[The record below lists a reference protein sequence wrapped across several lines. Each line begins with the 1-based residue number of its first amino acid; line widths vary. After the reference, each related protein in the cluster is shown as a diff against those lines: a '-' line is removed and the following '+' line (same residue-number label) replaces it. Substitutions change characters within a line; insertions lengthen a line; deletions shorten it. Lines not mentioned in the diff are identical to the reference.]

1 MAEVKISAVARTQF
15 GKGAARRTRRDG
27 LVPAVL
33 YGHGTDPVHV
43 SLPGHET
50 LLALRVANALLA
62 ISIDG
67 DAPQLALPKQVQR
80 NPIRGNLEHVDLVI
94 VRRGEKVTV
103 EVRLN
108 VIGADDRAD
117 RVVVMDQQT
126 IALEVEATDIP
137 AAVDIDVTSLE
148 IGDSIAAKDLNLP
161 EGAVFPGEPDDLIL
175 SIAAAKTQEQI
186 DAELDAAV
194 AGATDE
200 DQAETPASSS
210 EAEGESE

>member
-50 LLALRVANALLA
+50 LLALRAANALLS

-67 DAPQLALPKQVQR
+67 DTPQLALPKQVQR

-126 IALEVEATDIP
+126 IALEVEATNIP

-148 IGDSIAAKDLNLP
+148 IGDSIAAKDLDLP
-161 EGAVFPGEPDDLIL
+161 DGAVFPGEPDDLIL

-200 DQAETPASSS
+200 DQAETAAPST
-210 EAEGESE
+210 EAGAESE

>member
-1 MAEVKISAVARTQF
+1 MAEVKISAVARTEF

-33 YGHGTDPVHV
+33 YGHGTDPQHV

-50 LLALRVANALLA
+50 LLALRVANALLS
-62 ISIDG
+62 ISVDG
-67 DAPQLALPKQVQR
+67 DTPQLALPKQVQR

-108 VIGADDRAD
+108 VIGADDRPD
-117 RVVVMDQQT
+117 RVIVMDQQT
-126 IALEVEATDIP
+126 IALEVEATNIP
-137 AAVDIDVTSLE
+137 TAVDIDVSGLG
-148 IGDSIAAKDLNLP
+148 IGDSIAAKDLTLP
-161 EGAVFPGEPDDLIL
+161 EGSVFPGEPEDLIL
-175 SIAAAKTQEQI
+175 SVAAAKSQEQI

-194 AGATDE
+194 AGTSDD
-200 DQAETPASSS
+200 DQAASAAAPA

>member
-67 DAPQLALPKQVQR
+67 DARSWRCPSRCSA
-80 NPIRGNLEHVDLVI
+80 IRS
-94 VRRGEKVTV
+94 
-103 EVRLN
+103 
-108 VIGADDRAD
+108 GA
-117 RVVVMDQQT
+117 
-126 IALEVEATDIP
+126 
-137 AAVDIDVTSLE
+137 
-148 IGDSIAAKDLNLP
+148 
-161 EGAVFPGEPDDLIL
+161 IL
-175 SIAAAKTQEQI
+175 STSIW
-186 DAELDAAV
+186 
-194 AGATDE
+194 
-200 DQAETPASSS
+200 
-210 EAEGESE
+210 

>member
-50 LLALRVANALLA
+50 LLALRAANALLS

-67 DAPQLALPKQVQR
+67 DTPQLALPKQVQR

-126 IALEVEATDIP
+126 IALEVEATNIP

-175 SIAAAKTQEQI
+175 SVAAAKTQEQI

-200 DQAETPASSS
+200 DQAETAAPST
-210 EAEGESE
+210 EAGAESE